1 MKKEKVGLYFGSFN
15 PIHYGHLIV
24 ANHILMN
31 SDLDKIWFVVSPQN
45 PFKKA
50 SELEDNTLRLDL
62 VKLAIEGNEN
72 FFASDVEF
80 SLSQPSYTIDTLK
93 VLANLEPKKE
103 FVIIMGEDNLVNFH
117 KWKNYQEILD
127 NYNIYVYPR
136 QGIDNTETPQ
146 HPNIHLIDA
155 PIINISSTYIREL
168 IAQGKDIR
176 YLLPENVRKKLV
188 SLHLYGVTK

>member
-93 VLANLEPKKE
+93 VLANLEPQKE

-155 PIINISSTYIREL
+155 PTINISSTYIREL

>member
-155 PIINISSTYIREL
+155 PTINISSTYIREL

>member
-93 VLANLEPKKE
+93 VLANLEPQKE

-136 QGIDNTETPQ
+136 QGSDNTETPQ